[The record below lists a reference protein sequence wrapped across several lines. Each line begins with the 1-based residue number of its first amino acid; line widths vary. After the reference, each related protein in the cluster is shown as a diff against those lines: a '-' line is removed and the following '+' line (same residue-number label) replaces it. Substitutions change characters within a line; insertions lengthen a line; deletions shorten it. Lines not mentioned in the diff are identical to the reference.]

1 MRTTTP
7 TTLWLCLGLATLA
20 LVAGC
25 EGAASPTASWVGAL
39 PPAANESPAPPTA
52 HPLPAA
58 PSAPPGVGIATP
70 EGSACPPGYPIKGR
84 GGAQG
89 ERWYYLPHSTGYDEV
104 VPEVCFASIDKA
116 HEAGHGPPPE

>member
-1 MRTTTP
+1 MRTA
-7 TTLWLCLGLATLA
+7 TLRRCLGLAALV

-25 EGAASPTASWVGAL
+25 EGVTSPMASQVATL
-39 PPAANESPAPPTA
+39 PPAVEESPAPPTA
-52 HPLPAA
+52 HPLPDP

-70 EGSACPPGYPIKGR
+70 EGGACPPGYPIKGR

-89 ERWYYLPHSTGYDEV
+89 ERWYYLPHSTGYDQV
-104 VPEVCFASIDKA
+104 VPEVCFASIDGA